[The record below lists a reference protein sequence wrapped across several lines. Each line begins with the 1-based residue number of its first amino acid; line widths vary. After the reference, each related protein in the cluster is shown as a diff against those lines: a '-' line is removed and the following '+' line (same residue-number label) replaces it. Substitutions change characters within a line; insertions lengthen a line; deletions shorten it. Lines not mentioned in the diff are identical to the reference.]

1 MSKKLNEWADASK
14 ILHGFVILGFV
25 LAFVVSMFS
34 CQDFYI
40 GKTEEELS
48 REMFEVDSLMKR
60 IQLQMDSVSVDLEK
74 FYIDAYMSTMQ
85 IVLVL
90 FMAAT
95 LAVVVIGVIA
105 MAINGKLN
113 KNHSNKLMRLRV
125 LFQAIALLVFV
136 IIIWLARN

>member
-1 MSKKLNEWADASK
+1 MN
-14 ILHGFVILGFV
+14 
-25 LAFVVSMFS
+25 S
-34 CQDFYI
+34 CFMQ
-40 GKTEEELS
+40 
-48 REMFEVDSLMKR
+48 
-60 IQLQMDSVSVDLEK
+60 EK
-74 FYIDAYMSTMQ
+74 FYIDENMGTMQ

-125 LFQAIALLVFV
+125 LFQAIAIFVFV
-136 IIIWLARN
+136 IIVWLARN